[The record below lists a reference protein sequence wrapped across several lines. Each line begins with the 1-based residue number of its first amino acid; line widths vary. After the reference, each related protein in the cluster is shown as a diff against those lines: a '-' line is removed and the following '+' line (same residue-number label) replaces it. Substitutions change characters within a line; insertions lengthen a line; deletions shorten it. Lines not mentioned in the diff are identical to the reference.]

1 MFNHTC
7 NLVDLD
13 EIKKNALLWFHNT
26 HDDISYPEVEYDLI
40 QKLKI
45 SMSII
50 TIEFDLVHDS
60 VCVDKL
66 SLTTFLSVIKLSIV
80 RELIK
85 KFSFSDYLNFE
96 EIT

>member
-1 MFNHTC
+1 MTNYGLEYF
-7 NLVDLD
+7 L
-13 EIKKNALLWFHNT
+13 AARLLGYT
-26 HDDISYPEVEYDLI
+26 IISTSDDLI
-40 QKLKI
+40 QKQKI